1 MGSQIFNFFRH
12 TKRKLLTGGF
22 AETVHLFLKDLEKQN
37 GAFRHPDGKYVV
49 NLSFDLELGFN
60 TPFWEGD
67 LRKALAYGTSAQNNF
82 LSLLG
87 YLREERIPSNVQIA
101 GLLMDEE
108 LTMLSLFSPAQREAI
123 RNHREL
129 FALSHEDVAMLISP
143 DIEAGIHGFSHRH
156 FTELSSQDAD
166 YEMRNVVRVFEKKFG
181 KAPEFMSFPKNYI
194 AHTDVVKKHGVKCWR
209 ADRQHPLTDFEIPLG
224 LWFAPGVLG
233 ASDLGRLLAKIKE
246 SHMGYFL
253 HLWGHFTEMDVRVFA
268 ELLDVIKSAG
278 WKCTTVKNFKQY

>member
-22 AETVHLFLKDLEKQN
+22 AETVHLFLKDLEKQD
-37 GAFRHPDGKYVV
+37 GAFHHPDGKYVV

-67 LRKALAYGTSAQNNF
+67 LRKALAYGTSARNKF
-82 LSLLG
+82 LSILG
-87 YLREERIPSNVQIA
+87 YLRKERIPSNVQIA
-101 GLLMDEE
+101 GLLMNED
-108 LTMLSLFSPAQREAI
+108 LATLSLFSPAQREAI
-123 RNHREL
+123 RSHREL
-129 FALSHEDVAMLISP
+129 FALSHEDMAMLTSP

-166 YEMRNVVRVFEKKFG
+166 YEMRNAVRVFEKKFG

-209 ADRQHPLTDFEIPLG
+209 ADRQHPATDFEIPLG
-224 LWFAPGVLG
+224 LWFEPGVLG

-246 SHMGYFL
+246 SRTGYFL
-253 HLWGHFTEMDVRVFA
+253 HLWGHCTEMDVRVFA
-268 ELLDVIKSAG
+268 ELLHVIKSAG